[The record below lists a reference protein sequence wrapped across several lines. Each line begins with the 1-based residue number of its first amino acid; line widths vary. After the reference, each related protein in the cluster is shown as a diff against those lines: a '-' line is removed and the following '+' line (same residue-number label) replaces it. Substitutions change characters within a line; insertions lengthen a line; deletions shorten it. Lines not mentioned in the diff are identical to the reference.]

1 MEEVALLGP
10 VELSVNGRRL
20 DAGSPKESCVLAV
33 LSVECGHTVSPDT
46 LAARIWGL
54 NPPPQAR
61 ATLTSYLSRLRRRL
75 RDADADIAPL
85 GHGPGGYV
93 LTLDPE
99 AVDLH
104 RFRRLRRQARAIAG
118 SGDDE
123 HARALLIEAEALWR
137 GEPLAGLPGEWA
149 RDLRTSLREEL
160 HATRL
165 ERIEAELRL
174 GLHDVVVGDLSRLT
188 AANPFDERAA
198 ALLMTALYRCDR
210 HADALAVYRRVH
222 RLLADETGTEPGE
235 RLRDLHE
242 RILRRDLDLAATPLY
257 RRVPAPA
264 GASQAAGPGAVA
276 PDAAGPGSAPSGPF
290 PPGLFPSELM
300 PPDAEDFTGRDAELG
315 VLTRPAAEPKD
326 GAARISVITGL
337 AGVGKSALAMRAAR
351 MLAHRYPDAQLY
363 LHLRGHDP
371 ERPPVSPHAAL
382 AELLPQLG
390 VPPERIPAEPGDRVV
405 LWRRELGRRRAIVV
419 LDDATGAEQV
429 RALVTAGPARFLVT
443 SRRRLAG
450 IPGASYLPLDV
461 LGADEARALVRAVT
475 GDRLTAGHV
484 DDIVRRCG
492 GLPVALRV
500 AAGRAAASPQDDRL
514 DGLALPEE
522 DEGLAEAAFEL
533 SYRALT
539 DDQRAVFRRLGLNPC
554 AETGSRAVHILSGH
568 PRDVADDAVETLL
581 DHHLVEEHRPGRLR
595 MHDLVR
601 DYARSRALDEDSN
614 GDRRRALGRLLN
626 HYLGCAHRAD
636 RVLHPHRRRLPIPD
650 GTGDAAPRPCVREA
664 QAWMKEEWRNGL
676 ALAHHAM
683 ARERKQDGVL
693 LVHLFSQFL
702 EVHGHHE
709 CAGEAQEEALRA
721 ARELG
726 DTGFTAQ
733 TLYELSVTN
742 ARTGRFAEALEAAE
756 QALALSRAA
765 GDRHATAEVL
775 DRMGIY
781 LAATGRYREAL
792 AHCQEAQGIHSRL
805 GDRHGEAEALVH
817 AAMVLWHLGRYEE
830 AMVHLRGSLDGYRR
844 VGDER
849 GEAAVLNNL
858 GEVQRQR
865 GYHRDAVQHY
875 LEAARVFGGSD
886 EGRNAAILRSNIGNV
901 HLYKGEYQEALRC
914 HREAIA
920 VFRATGDR
928 RNIADTLNSLGVTY
942 LLMDRPT
949 EALVHHQDAERL
961 AREVGDPYQRVRALQ
976 GIGDAHRASGRYST
990 ALDHYQQA
998 LSIARDISDPYGE
1011 GKAHEGIAGA
1021 VLQLRGTDAA
1031 RIHWRQALDL
1041 FEMLDVPEARSIAIR
1056 LQTVDGVAS

>member
-10 VELSVNGRRL
+10 VELSVHGRRL

-33 LSVECGHTVSPDT
+33 LSVECGRTVSPDT
-46 LAARIWGL
+46 LAAKVWGPD
-54 NPPPQAR
+54 PPARAR

-75 RDADADIAPL
+75 RDADADNAPL

-104 RFRRLRRQARAIAG
+104 RFRRLRRQARAIAD

-160 HATRL
+160 HAAKL

-235 RLRDLHE
+235 RLSTLHE
-242 RILRRDLDLAATPLY
+242 RILRRDLDLAATPRY
-257 RRVPAPA
+257 RR
-264 GASQAAGPGAVA
+264 AA
-276 PDAAGPGSAPSGPF
+276 AAAAAPSGQAGADAGPQASEPF
-290 PPGLFPSELM
+290 PDELM
-300 PPDAEDFTGRDAELG
+300 PPGPDDFIGRDAELG
-315 VLTRPAAEPKD
+315 ALTHP
-326 GAARISVITGL
+326 GAGTEVGDAPARISVITGL

-371 ERPPVSPHAAL
+371 ERPPMSPHAAL
-382 AELLPQLG
+382 AELLRQVG
-390 VPPERIPAEPGDRVV
+390 VPSKRIPADLEGRVV
-405 LWRRELGRRRAIVV
+405 LWRRELGGRRAIVV
-419 LDDATGAEQV
+419 LDDATGVDQV
-429 RALVTAGPARFLVT
+429 RAIVAAGTARFLIT

-450 IPGASYLPLDV
+450 LPGANYLPLGV
-461 LGADEARALVRAVT
+461 LGMDEARALVRGIA
-475 GDRLTAGHV
+475 GDRLDAEQV
-484 DDIVRRCG
+484 DHIVHRCG
-492 GLPVALRV
+492 RLPVALRV
-500 AAGRAAASPQDDRL
+500 AAGRAATSPEDGHL
-514 DGLALPEE
+514 DGPALPEE

-539 DDQRAVFRRLGLNPC
+539 DDQRTVFRRLGLSPC
-554 AETGSRAVHILSGH
+554 PETGSRAAAILSGG
-568 PRDVADDAVETLL
+568 PADVADDAVATLI
-581 DHHLVEEHRPGRLR
+581 DHHLVNEHRPGRLR

-601 DYARSRALDEDSN
+601 AFAHSRALAEDSN
-614 GDRRRALGRLLN
+614 GDRRRAIGRLLN
-626 HYLGCAHRAD
+626 HYLGCVHRAD

-650 GTGDAAPRPCVREA
+650 GTAADTAPPGIGEA
-664 QAWMKEEWRNGL
+664 QKWMNEEWRNGL

-683 ARERKQDGVL
+683 AHERKQDGVL
-693 LVHLFSQFL
+693 LVHLFSRYL
-702 EVHGHHE
+702 EVHGHHD
-709 CAGEAQEEALRA
+709 CAGEAQEVALRA

-726 DTGFTAQ
+726 DAAFTAQ
-733 TLYELSVTN
+733 TLHELSVTS

-756 QALALSRAA
+756 QALALNRSAD
-765 GDRHATAEVL
+765 DRPATAEVL

-781 LAATGRYREAL
+781 LLATGRYREAL
-792 AHCQEAQGIHSRL
+792 AHCQESQGIYRWL
-805 GDRHGEAEALVH
+805 GDRHGEAEALDH
-817 AAMVLWHLGRYEE
+817 AGMALWYLGRYEE
-830 AMVHLRGSLDGYRR
+830 AMVHMRSSLDGYRR
-844 VGDER
+844 TGDER
-849 GEAAVLNNL
+849 GEAAALNNL

-875 LEAARVFGGSD
+875 LEAARVFGRID
-886 EGRNAAILRSNIGNV
+886 EGRNNAILKSNIGNV
-901 HLYKGEYQEALRC
+901 HLYKGEYQQALRC

-920 VFRATGDR
+920 VFRATGER

-961 AREVGDPYQRVRALQ
+961 AREVGDPHQRVRALQ
-976 GIGDAHRASGRYST
+976 GAGDAHRASGRCT
-990 ALDHYQQA
+990 AALDHYQQA
-998 LSIARDISDPYGE
+998 LSLAHDISDLYGE

-1021 VLQLRGTDAA
+1021 ILQLRGADAA

-1056 LQTVDGVAS
+1056 LQMVDGVAS

>member
-10 VELSVNGRRL
+10 VELRVEGRRL

-33 LSVECGHTVSPDT
+33 LAVECGHTVSPDT
-46 LAARIWGL
+46 LAARIWGPD
-54 NPPPQAR
+54 PPAR
-61 ATLTSYLSRLRRRL
+61 ARGNLASYLSRLRRRL
-75 RDADADIAPL
+75 RDADADNAPL

-104 RFRRLRRQARAIAG
+104 RFRRLRRQARAIAD
-118 SGDDE
+118 SGGDE
-123 HARALLIEAEALWR
+123 HARSLLIEAEALWR
-137 GEPLAGLPGEWA
+137 GDEPLAGLPGEWA
-149 RDLRTSLREEL
+149 RGLRTSLREEL
-160 HATRL
+160 HAVRL

-235 RLRDLHE
+235 RLSDLHE
-242 RILRRDLDLAATPLY
+242 RILRRDLDLAAIPRY
-257 RRVPAPA
+257 RRAAPQPTGAPPGPAATADPD
-264 GASQAAGPGAVA
+264 AGPQPTA
-276 PDAAGPGSAPSGPF
+276 
-290 PPGLFPSELM
+290 LFPDDPM
-300 PPDAEDFTGRDAELG
+300 PPVAADFTGRDAELG
-315 VLTRPAAEPKD
+315 VLTRPATEAGEAP
-326 GAARISVITGL
+326 ARISVITGL

-351 MLAHRYPDAQLY
+351 VLAHRYPDARLY

-371 ERPPVSPHAAL
+371 ERPPMSPHAAL
-382 AELLPQLG
+382 AELLRQVG
-390 VPPERIPAEPGDRVV
+390 VPSKRIPAELQARVA
-405 LWRRELGRRRAIVV
+405 LWRRELGGRRAIVV
-419 LDDATGAEQV
+419 LDDATGVDQI
-429 RALVTAGPARFLVT
+429 RAIVAAGPARFLIT

-450 IPGASYLPLDV
+450 LPGASYLPLDV
-461 LGADEARALVRAVT
+461 LGMEEARALVRAIA
-475 GDRLTAGHV
+475 GDRLTAEQV
-484 DDIVRRCG
+484 DDIVRRCSR
-492 GLPVALRV
+492 LPVALRV
-500 AAGRAAASPQDDRL
+500 AAGRAVTSPQDDPL
-514 DGLALPEE
+514 DGPALPEE

-539 DDQRAVFRRLGLNPC
+539 DDQRTVFRRLGLSPC
-554 AETGSRAVHILSGH
+554 PETGARAAAILSGC
-568 PRDVADDAVETLL
+568 PPGVADDAVETLL
-581 DHHLVEEHRPGRLR
+581 DHHLVDEPRPGRLR

-601 DYARSRALDEDSN
+601 AFARSRAFAEDSN

-626 HYLGCAHRAD
+626 HYLGRVHRAD
-636 RVLHPHRRRLPIPD
+636 RVLHPHRRRLPVPD
-650 GTGDAAPRPCVREA
+650 GTADDDPSPAIGEA
-664 QAWMKEEWRNGL
+664 QAWMNEEWRNGL
-676 ALAHHAM
+676 ALAHHAI

-693 LVHLFSQFL
+693 LVHLFSRYL

-709 CAGEAQEEALRA
+709 CAAEAQEEALQA

-726 DTGFTAQ
+726 DAAFTAQ
-733 TLYELSVTN
+733 TLHELSVTR
-742 ARTGRFAEALEAAE
+742 ARTGRFTEALEAAE
-756 QALALSRAA
+756 QALALNRTAD
-765 GDRHATAEVL
+765 DRPATAEVL

-781 LAATGRYREAL
+781 LLATGRYREAL
-792 AHCQEAQGIHSRL
+792 AHCQESQGIYRWL
-805 GDRHGEAEALVH
+805 GDRHGEAEALDH
-817 AAMVLWHLGRYEE
+817 AGMALWYLGRYEE
-830 AMVHLRGSLDGYRR
+830 AMVHMRSSLDGYRR
-844 VGDER
+844 TGDDR
-849 GEAAVLNNL
+849 GEAAALNNL

-875 LEAARVFGGSD
+875 LEAARVFGRID
-886 EGRNAAILRSNIGNV
+886 EGRNNAILKSNIGNV

-920 VFRATGDR
+920 VFRATGER

-961 AREVGDPYQRVRALQ
+961 AREVGDPHQRVRALQ
-976 GIGDAHRASGRYST
+976 GAGDAHRASGRCSA
-990 ALDHYQQA
+990 ALDHYKQA
-998 LSIARDISDPYGE
+998 LAIARDISDPYGE

-1021 VLQLRGTDAA
+1021 TLQLRGADAA

-1056 LQTVDGVAS
+1056 LQMVDGVAS

>member
-1 MEEVALLGP
+1 M
-10 VELSVNGRRL
+10 NGRRL
-20 DAGSPKESCVLAV
+20 EAGSPKENCALAV

-46 LAARIWGL
+46 LVARIWGQD
-54 NPPPQAR
+54 PPAQAR
-61 ATLTSYLSRLRRRL
+61 ANLTSYLSRLRRRL
-75 RDADADIAPL
+75 RDAEAGDAL
-85 GHGPGGYV
+85 LEHRPGGYV

-104 RFRRLRRQARAIAG
+104 RFRRLRRQARAIAD

-123 HARALLIEAEALWR
+123 HARALLIEAETLWR
-137 GEPLAGLPGEWA
+137 GDEPLGGLPGEWA
-149 RDLRTSLREEL
+149 RDLRMSLREEL
-160 HATRL
+160 HAARL

-198 ALLMTALYRCDR
+198 GLLMTALYRCDR

-222 RLLADETGTEPGE
+222 RLFAEETGTEPGE
-235 RLRDLHE
+235 RLNDLHE
-242 RILRRDLDLAATPLY
+242 RILRRDLDLAAIPLY
-257 RRVPAPA
+257 RRAPAPA
-264 GASQAAGPGAVA
+264 DPATR
-276 PDAAGPGSAPSGPF
+276 PDAAPSGP
-290 PPGLFPSELM
+290 PSPDPFPSELM
-300 PPDAEDFTGRDAELG
+300 PPDTEDFTGRDAELG
-315 VLTRPAAEPKD
+315 MLTRPAAEAGD
-326 GAARISVITGL
+326 DAARISVITGL
-337 AGVGKSALAMRAAR
+337 AGVGKSALAIRAAR

-371 ERPPVSPHAAL
+371 VRPPMSPHAAL

-390 VPPERIPAEPGDRVV
+390 VPPERIPAEFGDRVV
-405 LWRRELGRRRAIVV
+405 LWRRALGRRRAIVV
-419 LDDATGAEQV
+419 LDDATGTEQV
-429 RALVTAGPARFLVT
+429 RALVTAGPVRLLVT

-461 LGADEARALVRAVT
+461 LGVDEARELVRAIT
-475 GDRLTAGHV
+475 GDGLTAAHV
-484 DDIVRRCG
+484 DDIVSRCG
-492 GLPVALRV
+492 RLPVALRV
-500 AAGRAAASPQDDRL
+500 AAGRAAAGPQEDRH

-522 DEGLAEAAFEL
+522 DEDLAEAAFEL

-539 DDQRAVFRRLGLNPC
+539 DEQRAVFRRLGLNPC
-554 AETGSRAVHILSGH
+554 SEIRPQAVPILSGH
-568 PRDVADDAVETLL
+568 PGDVADDAVETLL
-581 DHHLVEEHRPGRLR
+581 DHHLIDEHRPGHLR

-601 DYARSRALDEDSN
+601 AFARSRAFDEDSN

-626 HYLGCAHRAD
+626 YYLACAHRAD
-636 RVLHPHRRRLPIPD
+636 LVLHPHRRRLPMPD
-650 GTGDAAPRPCVREA
+650 GAGGDDAQPCIREA
-664 QAWMKEEWRNGL
+664 QAWMDEEWRNGL
-676 ALAHHAM
+676 VLAHHAM

-693 LVHLFSQFL
+693 LVHLLSQFL

-709 CAGEAQEEALRA
+709 SAGEAQEEALRA

-733 TLYELSVTN
+733 MLYELSVTN
-742 ARTGRFAEALEAAE
+742 ARTGRFSEALEAAE

-765 GDRHATAEVL
+765 DDRHATAEVL

-792 AHCQEAQGIHSRL
+792 AHCQESRGIYSQL

-817 AAMVLWHLGRYEE
+817 AAMVLWHLGRYKE
-830 AMVHLRGSLDGYRR
+830 AMVHLRASLNGYRST
-844 VGDER
+844 GDER

-886 EGRNAAILRSNIGNV
+886 DGRNAAILKSNIGNV

-914 HREAIA
+914 HREAIS
-920 VFRATGDR
+920 VFRAMGDR
-928 RNIADTLNSLGVTY
+928 RNVADTLNSLGVTY

-961 AREVGDPYQRVRALQ
+961 SREVGDPGQRVRALQ

-990 ALDHYQQA
+990 ALDYYQKA
-998 LSIARDISDPYGE
+998 LSLAHDISDPYGE

-1021 VLQLRGTDAA
+1021 VLQLRGADAA

-1056 LQTVDGVAS
+1056 LQMVDGVAS